1 MNDME
6 EKRNNRE
13 IKVRLHH
20 IDRGNCTEVWEV
32 KPENGRPT
40 RYLGR
45 DDGFGPKEWYTLC
58 DAPYGYCER
67 NCHVREDLTL
77 VICDKDWN
85 EVLRDGMDRK
95 RFPESF
101 PSLDE
106 ACNEAWRKVVK
117 ELPHVTRNGFGEWI
131 TKQSFLPLNQTEML
145 NWRDCYNEEEASET
159 LSRFT
164 WIGEE
169 YAIFKVTRRHT
180 KCDAQWYEYYAGKT
194 NRHKNEGYARFFAY
208 EYHDRHIRDV
218 LGTLGRRCDDISRAV
233 VETRMDHYYGRTVSH
248 FMDEFIGYDMS
259 YEQVCDAKEYRL
271 RKAHANYNEAN
282 AYYYRLKE
290 NEESIRGIEALLLLI
305 REQIQKAGEN
315 NGKKTTCGQSL
326 ASRI

>member
-6 EKRNNRE
+6 EKRDYKE

-20 IDRGNCTEVWEV
+20 IDRRNCTEVWEV
-32 KPENGRPT
+32 QTEVGKPV

-67 NCHVREDLTL
+67 DCHVRTDLTL

-85 EVLRDGMDRK
+85 EVLRDGTDRE

-106 ACNEAWRKVVK
+106 ACNEAWSKVVK
-117 ELPHVTRNGFGEWI
+117 ELPHVTRGGFREWI
-131 TKQSFLPLNQTEML
+131 TKQSFLPLSQTEVQ
-145 NWRDCYNEEEASET
+145 NWSDCYYEEETSEV

-169 YAIFKVTRRHT
+169 YAIYRVTQRHT
-180 KCDAQWYEYYAGKT
+180 KCDARWYEYYAGKAKL
-194 NRHKNEGYARFFAY
+194 RQHEGYTRFFAY
-208 EYHDRHIRDV
+208 EYRDRHISDV
-218 LGTLGRRCDDISRAV
+218 LRTLGKRCDDISSAV
-233 VETRMDHYYGRTVSH
+233 VETRYSKDGPTMSY
-248 FMDEFIGYDMS
+248 FMDEFIGYDLS
-259 YEQVCDAKEYRL
+259 YEQVCDAKECRL
-271 RKAHANYNEAN
+271 RKAREDYNGAN
-282 AYYYRLKE
+282 AYYYKLKE
-290 NEESIRGIEALLLLI
+290 NEKSIRGIGAVLLVM
-305 REQIQKAGEN
+305 REQIQKAKN
-315 NGKKTTCGQSL
+315 NKYCYGN
-326 ASRI
+326 R

>member
-6 EKRNNRE
+6 EKRDYKE

-32 KPENGRPT
+32 QTEVGKPA

-45 DDGFGPKEWYTLC
+45 DDGFGSKEWYTLC

-67 NCHVREDLTL
+67 DCHVRTDLTL

-85 EVLRDGMDRK
+85 EVLRDGTNRE

-106 ACNEAWRKVVK
+106 ACNEAWSKVVK
-117 ELPHVTRNGFGEWI
+117 ELPHVTRGGFREWI
-131 TKQSFLPLNQTEML
+131 TKQSFLPLSQTEVL
-145 NWRDCYNEEEASET
+145 NWSDCYYEEETSEV

-169 YAIFKVTRRHT
+169 YAIYRVTQRHT
-180 KCDAQWYEYYAGKT
+180 KCDARWYEYYAGKAKP
-194 NRHKNEGYARFFAY
+194 RQHEGYTRFFAY
-208 EYHDRHIRDV
+208 EYRDRHISDV
-218 LGTLGRRCDDISRAV
+218 LRTLGKRCDDISSAV
-233 VETRMDHYYGRTVSH
+233 VETRYSKDGPTMSY
-248 FMDEFIGYDMS
+248 FMDEFIGYDLS
-259 YEQVCDAKEYRL
+259 YEQVCDAKECRL
-271 RKAHANYNEAN
+271 RKAREDYNGAN
-282 AYYYRLKE
+282 AYYYKLKE
-290 NEESIRGIEALLLLI
+290 NEKSIRGIEAVLLVM
-305 REQIQKAGEN
+305 REQIQKAKN
-315 NGKKTTCGQSL
+315 NKYCYGN
-326 ASRI
+326 R